1 MNNFAFADCTTVDE
15 ILVQLGEDATGSVAI
30 KAGGI
35 DLLDLM
41 KDDIVTPSKLV
52 NIRNVSSLR
61 GITVTPEGLKIGP
74 LSTLSEMAAHP
85 EIQRSY
91 QALSDAAGHAATPQV
106 RNMATLGGNIMQR
119 PRCWYF
125 RSTDFDCKKKS
136 GSSDDCHAH
145 TGENQYHAVMN
156 NGTCAMVHPSSTAV
170 PLLAMDAQVELTSKR
185 GKRRIAMSD
194 FYVPPEKSLL
204 NETVVQPGEVITAL
218 FVPKPE
224 PGTRS
229 AYQKYGEKE
238 SFDWPLADAGVVLV
252 MDGSRCRKAVI
263 ALGVAAPTP
272 IRCPEA
278 EALLT
283 GRTIDEAVARE
294 AGKAAMRTAT
304 PLSQNGFKTQ
314 LFQTAIYRTVLFAAG
329 QMQRDPSS
337 IG

>member
-1 MNNFAFADCTTVDE
+1 MNKFSFVDCTTVGQALD
-15 ILVQLGEDATGSVAI
+15 QMTPDATV

-41 KDDIVTPSKLV
+41 KDGIVAPQRIV
-52 NIRNVSSLR
+52 NIRNVAGLR
-61 GITVTPEGLKIGP
+61 GITTTPKGLHLGP
-74 LSTLSEMAAHP
+74 LSTLTEISAHP

-91 QALSDAAGHAATPQV
+91 TALSDAAGHAATPQV

-125 RSTDFDCKKKS
+125 RSSDFDCKKKGGTS
-136 GSSDDCHAH
+136 EDCHAH
-145 TGENQYHAVMN
+145 DGENQYHAIIN

-170 PLLAMDAQVELTSKR
+170 PLLAMNAEVELTSKR
-185 GKRRIAMSD
+185 GKRTVAMRD
-194 FYVPPEKSLL
+194 FYVPPEKSVK
-204 NETVVQPGEVITAL
+204 NETVVQHGELITSI
-218 FVPKPE
+218 FVPGPE
-224 PGTRS
+224 AGTRS

-252 MDGSRCRKAVI
+252 LDGAKCRKASIV
-263 ALGVAAPTP
+263 LGVAAPTP
-272 IRCPEA
+272 IRATAA

-283 GRTIDEAVARE
+283 GKTIDEATAR
-294 AGKAAMRTAT
+294 AAARAAMEGAT

-314 LFQTAIYRTVLFAAG
+314 LFQTAIYRTILLAAG
-329 QMQRDPSS
+329 QMQRDPSA

>member
-1 MNNFAFADCTTVDE
+1 MNRFAYVDCRTVDE
-15 ILVQLGEDATGSVAI
+15 TLDQLGDGATI

-61 GITVTPEGLKIGP
+61 GISAQKDGLRLGP
-74 LSTLSEMAAHP
+74 LSTLTEISLHP
-85 EIQRSY
+85 EIQGRY
-91 QALSDAAGHAATPQV
+91 AALSDAAGHAATPQV

-125 RSTDFDCKKKS
+125 RSSDFDCKKKGGTS
-136 GSSDDCHAH
+136 NDCHAH
-145 TGENQYHAVMN
+145 EGENQYHAVIN

-170 PLLAMDAQVELTSKR
+170 PLLAMNAQVELTSKR
-185 GKRRIAMSD
+185 GKRTVAMSE
-194 FYVPPEKSLL
+194 FYVPPEKSLI
-204 NETVVQPGEVITAL
+204 NETAVQPGEVITSI
-218 FVPKPE
+218 FVPAPE

-252 MDGSRCRKAVI
+252 MDGRHCRKAAVV
-263 ALGVAAPTP
+263 LGVAAPTP
-272 IRCPEA
+272 LRATAA
-278 EALLT
+278 ETVLT
-283 GRTIDEAVARE
+283 GKTIDEATARS
-294 AGKAAMRTAT
+294 AAKAAMQGAT
-304 PLSQNGFKTQ
+304 PLSQNGYKTQ
-314 LFQTAIYRTVLFAAG
+314 LFETAIYRTVLLAAG
-329 QMQRDPSS
+329 QMGRDPSS